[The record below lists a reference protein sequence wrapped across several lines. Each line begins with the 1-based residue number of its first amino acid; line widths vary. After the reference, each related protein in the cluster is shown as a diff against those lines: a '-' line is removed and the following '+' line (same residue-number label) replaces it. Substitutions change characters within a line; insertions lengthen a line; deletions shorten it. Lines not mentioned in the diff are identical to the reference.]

1 LLLSGSELLFE
12 KPEKNVSGSTRLVRS
27 LFCIVRVSQV
37 YSGATKSDV
46 NRLVMWF
53 AERDSEKRGMMESS
67 KMMLMEILR

>member
-1 LLLSGSELLFE
+1 LLLSSSKLLIE
-12 KPEKNVSGSTRLVRS
+12 KPEKNVSGQTRLACS

-53 AERDSEKRGMMESS
+53 AERDSEKRGVMESS
-67 KMMLMEILR
+67 